1 MAREELNGSYRGS
14 GDFHLRTVKSIREK
28 EVVKKTKEMISKQ
41 AKIVAKRADE
51 HEDFITKVT
60 YFIGVF
66 SFGTFCY
73 LLGSRPADIPK
84 LYCLFF
90 LTVAPLRWIYYR
102 VKKWHYYLLDFCYYA
117 NAIFVVMLL
126 FFPTNDKLFL
136 ICFSFSEGPLAWA
149 LIVWRCSLVFSSV
162 DKIVS
167 VLIHLLPGT
176 VFFIIRWWDPITF
189 AHHAVDDTGPWP
201 AWPLLESDQQLW
213 TWLFAVP
220 LAAYFVWQFLYL
232 LVVNVL
238 RRQRLLNDPEVMT
251 SFRELSRKAS
261 RANNIWWKLSGLM
274 GDDHRV
280 AMYAILQGIFT
291 VLTMALTVP
300 LFKHYRLHIMFEC
313 LKVAASVW
321 NGGIFF
327 FDVMPR
333 KMDAKKKRK
342 FTPKEAE
349 TVSLDTTGL
358 PIEGASVLD
367 PPLSADIGS
376 SEMNGDSETAE
387 EKRLCSSCKK
397 PSSDDLNDVDSY
409 EKFDG
414 QLHVRKGRKL
424 DSDQTITG
432 GIAAAT

>member
-1 MAREELNGSYRGS
+1 MDRGDLNGTHEGS
-14 GDFHLRTVKSIREK
+14 GAGNEKFAKSLRDSFKGDNRPK
-28 EVVKKTKEMISKQ
+28 VVKKTKELLSKQ
-41 AKIVAKRADE
+41 ATELAKRADE
-51 HEDFITKVT
+51 HEEFINKIT
-60 YFIGVF
+60 YCVGVV

-90 LTVAPLRWIYYR
+90 IIVAPLRWMYYR
-102 VKKWHYYLLDFCYYA
+102 IKKWHYFLLDFCYYA
-117 NAIFVVMLL
+117 NVIFVVMLL
-126 FFPTNDKLFL
+126 YFPTNDKLFL

-189 AHHAVDDTGPWP
+189 STHAVDDTGPWP
-201 AWPLLESDQQLW
+201 AWPLLESDRQLW
-213 TWLFAVP
+213 KWLFLVP
-220 LAAYFVWQFLYL
+220 LVAYCVWQFLYL

-238 RRQRLLNDPEVMT
+238 RRQRLLNDPEVLT

-261 RANNIWWKLSGLM
+261 RANNIWWKLSGLL
-274 GDDHRV
+274 GADNRV

-291 VLTMALTVP
+291 ILTMALTVP
-300 LFKHYRLHIMFEC
+300 LFKHYRLHIAFEC

-327 FDVMPR
+327 FDVMPK

-342 FTPKEAE
+342 FSPTKGP
-349 TVSLDTTGL
+349 VSLDTTGL
-358 PIEGASVLD
+358 PFEGASVLD
-367 PPLSADIGS
+367 PPLSPGGLS
-376 SEMNGDSETAE
+376 SPNE
-387 EKRLCSSCKK
+387 EAALCSLCRK
-397 PSSDDLNDVDSY
+397 SSSAADLSDADAYADQVD
-409 EKFDG
+409 E
-414 QLHVRKGRKL
+414 QVHARKGRTM
-424 DSDQTITG
+424 DTE
-432 GIAAAT
+432 GIALAT